1 MDKDRSDTAK
11 EREYKIHGD
20 KELIAKKR
28 ESQPYITEG
37 KEVEITRHVGKQRR
51 LVEANKVSTMR
62 LRNIRVGPNLS
73 VSSGHSKTLKEYFRK
88 I

>member
-1 MDKDRSDTAK
+1 MQ
-11 EREYKIHGD
+11 
-20 KELIAKKR
+20 KR
-28 ESQPYITEG
+28 ESQSYITEG

-51 LVEANKVSTMR
+51 LVEADKVSTMR